1 MSIFLL
7 SCNRKWG
14 QPDPHL
20 VLHLGILVESLVPGE
35 TGGSKEFSESIH
47 ISYWILRDW
56 GSNKILWLASEHL
69 NYIAQESGTV
79 IWKLIENIPLNSFQH
94 PIEKG
99 WMKLE
104 SLSGFCPLTA
114 TDKIWNYPLWIY
126 HLFFSY
132 INEGLPS
139 IKIFL
144 FYIFSKHCIILLFS
158 DADVAMS
165 PC

>member
-14 QPDPHL
+14 QHDPHL

-35 TGGSKEFSESIH
+35 TGGSKEFCESIH

-56 GSNKILWLASEHL
+56 GSNEILWLASELHSSRKWNGDL
-69 NYIAQESGTV
+69 KTH
-79 IWKLIENIPLNSFQH
+79 WKH
-94 PIEKG
+94 PIELISTSHWKG
-99 WMKLE
+99 MDEIRVPQWFLSLDSHRQNLKL
-104 SLSGFCPLTA
+104 SPVDISS
-114 TDKIWNYPLWIY
+114 
-126 HLFFSY
+126 FFFY
-132 INEGLPS
+132 INEGLLS

-158 DADVAMS
+158 AADVAIS